1 MNTAYRAPA
10 TNRRMGLLLAVFV
23 HVGLIGGW
31 QAMRTLPARAP
42 ADDDVRSRIQW
53 IPLSL
58 PTPRVREQAPAA
70 TRKEAAAPRPRPSVS
85 LPSSQFVT
93 PIPAPATGA
102 TPAPSPAAAPAANA
116 DAPFQAAAPKPS
128 AAQILQQARRDIGGI
143 DKALRKENNPYIAAP
158 LDSPQIRLRRG
169 IEQANALAPNRL
181 WEAPKV
187 EELVNNTGDGA
198 RRSRVITGGGT
209 YCVTERSPATSID
222 MIEKHGKLRITNC
235 PAHEEPAQEQAWRTA
250 RD

>member
-10 TNRRMGLLLAVFV
+10 TNRRMGLVLAVLV
-23 HVGLIGGW
+23 HAGLIGGW
-31 QAMRTLPARAP
+31 QAMRTLPARVP
-42 ADDDVRSRIQW
+42 ADDDVRSRILW
-53 IPLSL
+53 IPFSL
-58 PTPRVREQAPAA
+58 PKPRVGEQAPAA
-70 TRKEAAAPRPRPSVS
+70 PHKEAAAPRARPSLS

-93 PIPAPATGA
+93 PMPAPAADT
-102 TPAPSPAAAPAANA
+102 TPAPVPAPAANA
-116 DAPFQAAAPKPS
+116 DAPSQAATSKPS

-143 DKALRKENNPYIAAP
+143 DKALRKENKPYIAAP

-198 RRSRVITGGGT
+198 RRSRVVGALGT
-209 YCVTERSPATSID
+209 YCITDRAPTTSID
-222 MIEKHGKLRITNC
+222 MIEKHGKQRITSC
-235 PAHEEPAQEQAWRTA
+235 PSHEEPSKQQEWRTLQ
-250 RD
+250 D